1 MASAGVVHGIS
12 PEIFGVIAEHLILQK
27 AFGSCASLHV
37 ANKAIHFHTKPVF
50 WKVVFVKSDRKA
62 ALLKPDPNVT
72 NTLKAGNRHFQY
84 MTYRIALS
92 TTDEAFFAD
101 TLSSSALTW
110 A

>member
-12 PEIFGVIAEHLILQK
+12 PEIFGVIAEHLILQN

-37 ANKAIHFHTKPVF
+37 ANKPIHFHLKPVF
-50 WKVVFVKSDRKA
+50 WKVVFVKCDRKA

-72 NTLKAGNRHFQY
+72 KILKAGNRHIQY
-84 MTYRIALS
+84 VTYRIALS
-92 TTDEAFFAD
+92 TTVEMFFAD
-101 TLSSSALTW
+101 ISLSSASIW